1 MKILYAIQ
9 GTGNGH
15 ISRARTLI
23 PLFEKHGQVDIILSG
38 TQADVTIEQD
48 IKYRFH
54 GFSFIFGKKGG
65 VNHLET
71 FKNMDLV
78 QFWKDMNSIPLEEY
92 DLIINDFEP
101 VTAWACKKRGIK
113 CVGLS
118 HQSAF
123 MSNKIP
129 KPKSI
134 DWAQLILKYYA
145 PANDYV
151 GFHFKRYDDFIY
163 TPVIREEVREL
174 QPVDKGYYTVYLPAF
189 DDKLLVSMLTKIPE
203 VEWQV
208 FSKHNNLAY
217 SKENVSV
224 QPITNE
230 AYLKSLEACT
240 GLLTGGGFE
249 SPSEALFLKKK
260 LLVAPMRYQYEQQC
274 NAYALKELGIP
285 VLWASDRNWLPNIRM
300 WVNNTQNYHFDF
312 PDVSAEIVDEIVEK
326 HARKN

>member
-23 PLFEKHGQVDIILSG
+23 PLFEKHGQVDIVLSG
-38 TQADVTIEQD
+38 TQADVTIDQP

-65 VNHLET
+65 VHHLET
-71 FKNMDLV
+71 FNNMNLI
-78 QFWKDMNSIPLEEY
+78 QFWKDMSAIPLEDY

-101 VTAWACKKRGIK
+101 VTAWACKKRGVK
-113 CVGLS
+113 CIGLS

-163 TPVIREEVREL
+163 TPVIRAEVREL
-174 QPVDKGYYTVYLPAF
+174 KPVDKGYYTVYLPAF
-189 DDKLLVSMLTKIPE
+189 DDRLLVDMLTKIPE

-208 FSKHNNLAY
+208 FSKHNTLAY

-300 WVNNTQNYHFDF
+300 WVNNTQKYQFEF
-312 PDVSAEIVDEIVEK
+312 PDMSAEIVDEIVEK